1 MNYGETKLL
10 EVKIVIRQ
18 EKNSAANTQRPV
30 SRILVLFFDILHTT
44 RYLVTFDTNSHLS
57 TLAHKMNI
65 RQQLTQFLTMAYVFL
80 SAFVAWKTLG
90 LITNSHSPIV
100 VVLSGS
106 MLPPFDR
113 GDILLLWNRDLRA
126 HVGDIV
132 VYDIANKSIPIVHRV
147 LREHHT
153 PEKQL
158 LLTKGDNNFQDDLPL
173 YAKNQAYLD
182 QKADIVGTAK
192 FFFPK
197 LGYVTILL
205 SENQYFKFGL
215 LALMGISAIISGE
228 A

>member
-1 MNYGETKLL
+1 
-10 EVKIVIRQ
+10 
-18 EKNSAANTQRPV
+18 
-30 SRILVLFFDILHTT
+30 
-44 RYLVTFDTNSHLS
+44 
-57 TLAHKMNI
+57 MNI
-65 RQQLTQFLTMAYVFL
+65 RQQMTQFLAMAYVFL

-106 MLPPFDR
+106 MLPAFDR

-132 VYDIANKSIPIVHRV
+132 VYEIANKSIPIVHRV

-173 YAKNQAYLD
+173 YAKNQVYLD

-215 LALMGISAIISGE
+215 LFLMGISAIISGE